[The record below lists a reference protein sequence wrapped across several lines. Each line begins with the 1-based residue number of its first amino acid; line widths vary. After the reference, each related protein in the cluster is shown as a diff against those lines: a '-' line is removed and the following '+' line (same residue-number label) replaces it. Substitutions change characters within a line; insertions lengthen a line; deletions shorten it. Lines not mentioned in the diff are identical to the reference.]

1 MEGGKDGDL
10 SQDARA
16 KKKKKQQPVCG
27 FPRQA
32 LGGCQMTAGS
42 WRGPRAR
49 FVLWSDQTPDQ
60 DARLELVSLRQD

>member
-16 KKKKKQQPVCG
+16 KKKKKTNLCVDSQDKHW
-27 FPRQA
+27 
-32 LGGCQMTAGS
+32 LGCQMTAGS

-60 DARLELVSLRQD
+60 DARLELVSLRRD